1 MNDDFEK
8 KLIALTGALRRPDP
22 TAAWKG
28 DILARARSEA
38 QAIPFKRMLPPR
50 VLMFAWAAAWAAIV
64 LLSIATPRNLEQ
76 RPASD
81 FAASGANQ
89 KQEAASGVTA
99 STDLTAST
107 ATLIAF
113 DRQYNLNGGLQ

>member
-8 KLIALTGALRRPDP
+8 KLIALTGALRRSDP
-22 TAAWKG
+22 TAAWRG
-28 DILARARSEA
+28 DILARARREA
-38 QAIPFKRMLPPR
+38 EAIPFKRMLPPR
-50 VLMFAWAAAWAAIV
+50 ALVIGWAAAWAAIM
-64 LLSIATPRNLEQ
+64 LLSVATPRNVDQ

-89 KQEAASGVTA
+89 KQEAA